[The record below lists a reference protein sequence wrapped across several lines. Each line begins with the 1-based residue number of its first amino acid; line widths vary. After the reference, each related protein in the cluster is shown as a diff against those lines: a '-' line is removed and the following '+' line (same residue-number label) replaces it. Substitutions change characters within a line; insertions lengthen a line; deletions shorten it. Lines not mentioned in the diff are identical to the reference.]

1 MYSIQ
6 TGYVQLK
13 TPLPQSTFTCI
24 SNENLS
30 FYFFLNIYTRQTK
43 HKKNTLPFPQTINR
57 FMSTYKQQKIKLSLS
72 KT

>member
-30 FYFFLNIYTRQTK
+30 FYFFFK
-43 HKKNTLPFPQTINR
+43 HLHKTNKAQKEHAALPPNNQ
-57 FMSTYKQQKIKLSLS
+57 
-72 KT
+72 